1 MTKSLLIALVA
12 TMMLTACSS
21 IPQAL
26 KIDTAPVKKPELIV
40 PKVDKYVARP
50 IEWIVITP
58 ENVDEVFNKLKD
70 NKTDLV
76 LYAIVDDGYQN
87 LILNMADILKLLKQQ
102 QSIIAAYKKYNNEDV
117 Q

>member
-1 MTKSLLIALVA
+1 MTKSLLIALIA

-21 IPQAL
+21 IPQVL

-76 LYAIVDDGYQN
+76 LYAVVDDGYQN
-87 LILNMADILKLLKQQ
+87 LTLNMADILKLLKQQ
-102 QSIIAAYKKYNNEDV
+102 QSIIAAYKKYNNEDL